1 MANRTTLGT
10 WLKWLE
16 TPLQT
21 SITREKSRMIDQ
33 ANKIRRMFYDLYNEF
48 EVEVDVEECFQVQN
62 FGHCGERCDKDTAGI
77 TLPSYMNNVE
87 AAWVQGCPLSLYS
100 KWREYKVGVKTSPD
114 CRRAVYDMPGR
125 FATERDPLPAGAL
138 ACVQLLAKDPADAG
152 KKVKVIYKAAEG
164 TKAEY
169 VELTR
174 SGYKKLSSM
183 ASRILEVVLPPDLRG
198 SVVIAQAD
206 TAETDIRILSE
217 YSPYEHVPSYRR
229 IKITG
234 LCGDEVVVVRASR
247 QYTDVFSDDDIVETD
262 NRIAVE
268 HAARYLF
275 YSESGTGT
283 DLLTKAAF
291 HREMMKD
298 SLRGMSS
305 RDSGVNKEGAFLY
318 GPPARRAGLWSQRS
332 SHRNTFQRFNRR

>member
-1 MANRTTLGT
+1 MANKTTLGT

-21 SITREKSRMIDQ
+21 NLSREKTHMIDQ
-33 ANKIRRMFYDLYNEF
+33 ANKIRRMFYDLYNEY

-62 FGHCGERCDKDTAGI
+62 FGHCGETCDKDTAGI

-87 AAWVQGCPLSLYS
+87 AAWVQGQPLSLYS

-125 FATERDPLPAGAL
+125 YATERDLLPAGAL
-138 ACVQLLAKDPADAG
+138 ACVQLLAKDQADAG
-152 KKVKVIYKAAEG
+152 KKVKVIYKSSEG

-169 VELTR
+169 VELPRT
-174 SGYKKLSSM
+174 GYRKLSFM
-183 ASRILEVVLPPDLRG
+183 ASRILEVVLPTDLKG
-198 SVVIAQAD
+198 TVVIAQAG
-206 TAETDIRILSE
+206 EELRILSE

-262 NRIAVE
+262 NRMAVE

-291 HREMMKD
+291 HLEMMKD
-298 SLRGMSS
+298 ALRGMSS
-305 RDSGVNKEGAFLY
+305 RDSGVNKEGAFLS
-318 GPPARRAGLWSQRS
+318 GPPARRAMLWSQRR
-332 SHRNTFQRFNRR
+332 SHRHTFNRR